1 MEENRFQLIDPRQQ
15 EINKTT
21 SNLYVPAMKEMG
33 WEPPLY
39 VLLYNQ
45 VRYYED
51 FGKLKIG
58 YSVASKE
65 TLAEQFGVTPS
76 QIEKAFDNL
85 TNKYHLGN
93 WIVSDSKIFR
103 NVKRVW
109 VSNIRQQRG
118 SLEDTIKILENSSKI
133 GALLLQQRSKTP
145 TAEEFASLDDPCPKV
160 SESKLNIYTSK
171 SIQSEQAPP
180 SFPID
185 VREGGPAKAGGTV
198 GSIDKVNKQVIIDE
212 FERLWKEYPR
222 KQGKVA
228 AFKAYAKA
236 RKENDCEVLNE
247 HTVLEGIKKYKE
259 HIKKSGTEPRY
270 IKQGSTWFNQ
280 HCWEDEYEISKE
292 RELGW

>member
-1 MEENRFQLIDPRQQ
+1 METNKFQLIDPRLQ
-15 EINKTT
+15 EVDRTT

-45 VRYYED
+45 IRYYED

-65 TLAEQFGVTPS
+65 SLAAQFGVTTM
-76 QIEKAFDNL
+76 QVEKAFDHL
-85 TNKYHLGN
+85 TNTYHLGN

-103 NVKRVW
+103 NVKKVW
-109 VSNIRQQRG
+109 VSNVRQKRG
-118 SLEDTIKILENSSKI
+118 SLEDAIKMLENSQKM
-133 GALLLQQRSKTP
+133 GANLPQHGSTSP
-145 TAEEFASLDDPCPKV
+145 TTWEFASLDDPCPKV
-160 SESKLNIYTSK
+160 IENNINISTSK

-185 VREGGPAKAGGTV
+185 VREGGPATAGGTV
-198 GSIDKVNKQVIIDE
+198 GSIGKVNKQVIIDE

-222 KQGKVA
+222 KQGKA
-228 AFKAYAKA
+228 AALKAYAKA
-236 RKENDCEVLNE
+236 RKEKGYESLNE

-259 HIKKSGTEPRY
+259 HIRKTGTEPRY

-292 RELGW
+292 RGLGW

>member
-1 MEENRFQLIDPRQQ
+1 METNKFQLIDPRLQ
-15 EINKTT
+15 EVDRTT

-45 VRYYED
+45 IRYYED

-65 TLAEQFGVTPS
+65 SLAEQFGVTAR
-76 QIEKAFDNL
+76 QIEQAYNNL

-93 WIVSDSKIFR
+93 WIVCDSKVFR
-103 NVKRVW
+103 NVKKIW
-109 VSNIRQQRG
+109 VSNIRQKRG
-118 SLEDTIKILENSSKI
+118 SLEDTIKMIKDYSKRRVE
-133 GALLLQQRSKTP
+133 LLQRNSNTI
-145 TAEEFASLDDPCPKV
+145 TAEQFASLDDPCPKV
-160 SESKLNIYTSK
+160 IENNINISTSK

-198 GSIDKVNKQVIIDE
+198 GSIDKVNKQVIVDE

-222 KQGKVA
+222 KQGKAA

-236 RKENDCEVLNE
+236 RKENDYDTLNE
-247 HTVLEGIKKYKE
+247 YTVLEGIKKYKE
-259 HIKKSGTEPRY
+259 HIRKTGTEPRY

-292 RELGW
+292 RGLGW

>member
-1 MEENRFQLIDPRQQ
+1 MEENRFLLIDPRQQ

-51 FGKLKIG
+51 YGKLKIG

-65 TLAEQFGVTPS
+65 ALAKQFGVTPA
-76 QIEKAFDNL
+76 QIEKTFDNL

-103 NVKRVW
+103 NVKKVW

-118 SLEDTIKILENSSKI
+118 SLEDTIKILDNSSKI
-133 GALLLQQRSKTP
+133 GAKLLQRRSKTP

-160 SESKLNIYTSK
+160 IESK
-171 SIQSEQAPP
+171 
-180 SFPID
+180 
-185 VREGGPAKAGGTV
+185 
-198 GSIDKVNKQVIIDE
+198 VNTASQ
-212 FERLWKEYPR
+212 P
-222 KQGKVA
+222 KVA
-228 AFKAYAKA
+228 PQTS
-236 RKENDCEVLNE
+236 R
-247 HTVLEGIKKYKE
+247 
-259 HIKKSGTEPRY
+259 KKSEFNLLIEKLCEILSLDVTKLNWSAVGKWHKVGKESNCTDEDFIKAAEAMRDAAKSNGFTVSLQKVLTNTEYWLR
-270 IKQGSTWFNQ
+270 QA
-280 HCWEDEYEISKE
+280 EDKKPKRGMIIT
-292 RELGW
+292 